1 MVCVCVCVCARAPPR
16 NVCVCVCVHTYIH
29 TYIHIGCAIEVRG
42 TSEGPIEDWK
52 DKDGDGCEFWDDTA
66 RCV

>member
-1 MVCVCVCVCARAPPR
+1 MCV
-16 NVCVCVCVHTYIH
+16 YIH
-29 TYIHIGCAIEVRG
+29 TYIHTVYDIGCAIEVRG